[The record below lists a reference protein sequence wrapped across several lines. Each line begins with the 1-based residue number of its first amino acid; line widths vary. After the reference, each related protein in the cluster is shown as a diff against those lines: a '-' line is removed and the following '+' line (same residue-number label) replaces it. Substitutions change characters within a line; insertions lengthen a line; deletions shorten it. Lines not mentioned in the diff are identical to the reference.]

1 LVFIPTFFMK
11 KNSFSRVM
19 VAGLVASF
27 SLLSGEIFVAS
38 ADVFTID
45 PTQSSLTLSGSIL
58 GSTFTPQ
65 GAGSMTTVYTGTIQ
79 VTQTPDT
86 IQFTGQSLITAQTN
100 GSWKPLAG
108 GGNGS
113 APADYGAAASSAVG
127 TVNAAFRSILL
138 DVTSAPVTVTNGQFD
153 PSGLTFLF
161 PASATSAI
169 DYRSSIASGSKHATG
184 NAANNVA
191 DLSTISTAGNVQT
204 LTIGVNVQFT
214 FSLINSGD
222 TIVNVAG
229 QIVATNSPSVVTPVV
244 LQSPTVSNQVVTLQ
258 WQSPTGQIY
267 QVLSSSNLAT
277 WQTNG
282 LNVTSDSTNY
292 TWTATNSAPK
302 AFYRLAH

>member
-1 LVFIPTFFMK
+1 MK
-11 KNSFSRVM
+11 QYSFSRVM
-19 VAGLVASF
+19 VASFVAGF
-27 SLLSGEIFVAS
+27 SLVSGEISVAF
-38 ADVFTID
+38 AEVFTID
-45 PTQSSLTLSGSIL
+45 STQSSLTLSGSIL
-58 GSTFTPQ
+58 GSTFTQQ
-65 GAGSMTTVYTGTIQ
+65 GPGSMTTIYNGTIQ
-79 VTQTPDT
+79 VAQTPGT

-138 DVTSAPVTVTNGQFD
+138 DVTSPPITVTGGQFD
-153 PSGLTFLF
+153 PSSLTFLF

-169 DYRSSIASGSKHATG
+169 DYRSSITSGSKLATG
-184 NAANNVA
+184 NGANNVA
-191 DLSTISTAGNVQT
+191 ALSTITTVGNVQT

-229 QIVATNSPSVVTPVV
+229 QIVATNSASVVAPVV

-258 WQSPTGQIY
+258 WQSPAGQIY

-282 LNVTSDSTNY
+282 PDVTSDSTNY
-292 TWTATNSAPK
+292 TWSTTNPAPK
-302 AFYRLAH
+302 AFYRLAQ

>member
-1 LVFIPTFFMK
+1 MAVSIAAGFF
-11 KNSFSRVM
+11 
-19 VAGLVASF
+19 
-27 SLLSGEIFVAS
+27 LLNGELFVAS

-45 PTQSSLTLSGSIL
+45 STQSSLTLSGSIL
-58 GSTFTPQ
+58 GSTFTQQ
-65 GAGSMTTVYTGTIQ
+65 GAGSMTTIYDGTIQ
-79 VTQTPDT
+79 AAQTPDT
-86 IQFTGQSLITAQTN
+86 IQFTGQSMITAQTS

-108 GGNGS
+108 GGSGS
-113 APADYGAAASSAVG
+113 APANYGAAASSAVG

-138 DVTSAPVTVTNGQFD
+138 DVTSPPITVTNGQFD

-184 NAANNVA
+184 NGANNVA
-191 DLSTISTAGNVQT
+191 ALSTITTAGNVQT

-229 QIVATNSPSVVTPVV
+229 QIVATNSPIVTAPVV
-244 LQSPTVSNQVVTLQ
+244 LQSPTVTNQVVTLQ
-258 WQSPTGQIY
+258 WQSPAGQNY

-277 WQTNG
+277 WQTNAQ
-282 LNVTSDSTNY
+282 NVTSVSTNY
-292 TWTATNSAPK
+292 TWTTTNPAPK
-302 AFYRLAH
+302 AYYRLAQ

>member
-1 LVFIPTFFMK
+1 MK
-11 KNSFSRVM
+11 QHSFSRAM
-19 VAGLVASF
+19 AARIAAGF
-27 SLLSGEIFVAS
+27 FLLSGETFVAS

-65 GAGSMTTVYTGTIQ
+65 GAGSMTTIYNGTIQ

-138 DVTSAPVTVTNGQFD
+138 DVTSTPVPVTGGQFD

-191 DLSTISTAGNVQT
+191 DLSTITTAGNVQT

-222 TIVNVAG
+222 TIVNIAG
-229 QIVATNSPSVVTPVV
+229 QIVATNSPSVVAPVV
-244 LQSPTVSNQVVTLQ
+244 LQSPTVSNQVVILQ
-258 WQSPTGQIY
+258 WQSPAGQNF
-267 QVLSSSNLAT
+267 QVQSSSNLGT
-277 WQTNG
+277 WQTNAM
-282 LNVTSDSTNY
+282 NVTSTSSNY
-292 TWTATNSAPK
+292 TWTETNPAPK

>member
-1 LVFIPTFFMK
+1 MVTGF
-11 KNSFSRVM
+11 
-19 VAGLVASF
+19 VAGF
-27 SLLSGEIFVAS
+27 SLLSGEISVAS
-38 ADVFTID
+38 ADVFTVD

-65 GAGSMTTVYTGTIQ
+65 GAGSMTTIYNGTIQ
-79 VTQTPDT
+79 VAQTPGT

-113 APADYGAAASSAVG
+113 APADYGVAASSAVG

-138 DVTSAPVTVTNGQFD
+138 DVTSAPVPVTGGQFD

-229 QIVATNSPSVVTPVV
+229 QIVATNSPSVIAPVV
-244 LQSPTVSNQVVTLQ
+244 LQTPTVNNQVVTLL

-282 LNVTSDSTNY
+282 PNVTSDSTNY
-292 TWTATNSAPK
+292 TWTTTNPAPK
-302 AFYRLAH
+302 AFYRLVH

>member
-1 LVFIPTFFMK
+1 MAA
-11 KNSFSRVM
+11 SF
-19 VAGLVASF
+19 VAGF

-65 GAGSMTTVYTGTIQ
+65 GAGSMTTVYNGTIQ
-79 VTQTPDT
+79 VAQTPDT
-86 IQFTGQSLITAQTN
+86 IQFTGQSVITAQTN

-113 APADYGAAASSAVG
+113 APADYGAVASSIV

-138 DVTSAPVTVTNGQFD
+138 DVTSPPITVTNGQFD
-153 PSGLTFLF
+153 ANGLTFLF
-161 PASATSAI
+161 PAGATSAI
-169 DYRSSIASGSKHATG
+169 DYRSSIASGSKLATG
-184 NAANNVA
+184 SGANNVA
-191 DLSTISTAGNVQT
+191 ALSTITTAGNVQT

-222 TIVNVAG
+222 TIVNVVG
-229 QIVATNSPSVVTPVV
+229 QIVATNSPSVVAPVV

-258 WQSPTGQIY
+258 WQSPAGQTY

-282 LNVTSDSTNY
+282 PDVTSASTNY
-292 TWTATNSAPK
+292 TWTTTNPAPK

>member
-1 LVFIPTFFMK
+1 
-11 KNSFSRVM
+11 M
-19 VAGLVASF
+19 VASFVAGF

-58 GSTFTPQ
+58 GNTFTPQ
-65 GAGSMTTVYTGTIQ
+65 GTGSMTTIYDGTIQ
-79 VTQTPDT
+79 VAQTPDT
-86 IQFTGQSLITAQTN
+86 IQFTGQSVITAQTN

-113 APADYGAAASSAVG
+113 APADYGAVASSIVG
-127 TVNAAFRSILL
+127 TVNAALRSILL
-138 DVTSAPVTVTNGQFD
+138 DVTSPPIAVTNGQFD
-153 PSGLTFLF
+153 ASGLTFLF

-169 DYRSSIASGSKHATG
+169 DYRSSIASGSKLATG
-184 NAANNVA
+184 NGANNVA
-191 DLSTISTAGNVQT
+191 ALSTITTAGNVQT

-222 TIVNVAG
+222 TIVNVVG
-229 QIVATNSPSVVTPVV
+229 QIVATNSPSVVAPVV

-258 WQSPTGQIY
+258 WQSPAGQTY

-282 LNVTSDSTNY
+282 PDVTSASTNY
-292 TWTATNSAPK
+292 TWTTTNPAPK

>member
-1 LVFIPTFFMK
+1 MK

-19 VAGLVASF
+19 VTSFVAGF

-65 GAGSMTTVYTGTIQ
+65 GAGSMTTIYTGTIQ
-79 VTQTPDT
+79 VAQTPDT

-138 DVTSAPVTVTNGQFD
+138 DVTSATVAVTNGQFD

-184 NAANNVA
+184 SAANNVA

-229 QIVATNSPSVVTPVV
+229 QIVATNSPSVVAPVV

-292 TWTATNSAPK
+292 TWTTTNSAPK